1 MVDSGS
7 VWAASVSC
15 GRGVRGEYFSLS
27 RDSLSLL
34 DFLFLVQLYS
44 NQGVSCRNIGQEQL
58 RVKQS
63 CGARQTLK
71 YDLDPMIC
79 IRQMLLKWSLK
90 SWKRRQNRV
99 LCRFSEFLIQLCI
112 KNTFFG
118 VPCRNITTMCRNI
131 AFFGVRAEILLTWDQ
146 GVPGFSCR
154 AIFGVCEEIL
164 IFRVAG
170 GYEAEADEH

>member
-1 MVDSGS
+1 MTFVHDVPVYWPRAISRKNSGS
-7 VWAASVSC
+7 PS
-15 GRGVRGEYFSLS
+15 RGEYFSLS

-90 SWKRRQNRV
+90 SWKSRQNNV
-99 LCRFSEFLIQLCI
+99 LCDTVQI
-112 KNTFFG
+112 
-118 VPCRNITTMCRNI
+118 
-131 AFFGVRAEILLTWDQ
+131 
-146 GVPGFSCR
+146 
-154 AIFGVCEEIL
+154 
-164 IFRVAG
+164 
-170 GYEAEADEH
+170 